1 MPTNSDQIRGGL
13 RGFRAWFLVAVSLS
27 IIVGAMVF
35 VSERA
40 RRDADNARRVQTS
53 VEHLKGEGTKFRLLS
68 DEAAMSVLVGAKT
81 PKNAAV
87 DAYGEGFA
95 IWQAMSNDVAVIRRL
110 APGALA
116 ERVGDDITRFK
127 AAAVRQRSKIT
138 SRTGAAGSKPHEVA
152 SDTAQLD
159 PILDQTDADI
169 RKLSAV
175 QDDKAKTANTRATVA
190 IFLGTLLGALALLI
204 LALMLSRSR
213 RRSQVADGV
222 RNAERRSEERIRA
235 LVEHAGDVVTVVSA
249 EDHTMRWLPASV
261 ERMLGL
267 DPEET
272 VGRSLWEIVHP
283 DDVGAVRA
291 SLDRCISQ
299 RSIELISCR
308 CRHRNGS
315 WVWVEAVA
323 EDRTSDPAVDGLLLS
338 IRDVSERKRLED
350 RLRHQAYHDSLTG
363 LANRALLEDRVES
376 ALDAASAADHF
387 AAVLY
392 LDIDDFKTINDS
404 LGHLA
409 GDELLRAVGGRV
421 ASVLRP
427 GDLAS
432 RPGGDEFAVLLR
444 EVVDER
450 AALAVAER
458 LVDVLKPEFV
468 MAGRRLSVT
477 ASVGMVVDA
486 GNSTV
491 TEVMRNVDLAMYAA
505 KDQGHGQVR
514 LFEEELHRRAV
525 DRLELGGELHR
536 AIDQGELFL
545 EYQPIVDLDSG
556 RMAGME
562 ALVRWQH
569 PTRGR
574 LAPEHFISL
583 AEQNGAIVGLGTWVL
598 REACR
603 QAVAI
608 GGATGSKPYISVNV
622 SSKQLEDSAFPREVA
637 AVLAE
642 TGLAPDRVVLELTE
656 SLLVE
661 DRVTTMAQLV
671 RLKELGVQ
679 LAVDDF
685 GVGYSVLSYLQEFP
699 IDHLKIDRSFVER
712 IQIDPE
718 RAQLVEGV
726 IGLAQRLHLHVVA
739 EGIEQTEQ
747 AEALRGMGAQLG
759 QGEFFSGPLGAAAVS
774 DLAAQAPASWRS

>member
-13 RGFRAWFLVAVSLS
+13 RGFRAWLLVVVSLGA
-27 IIVGAMVF
+27 IVGSMVF

-40 RRDADNARRVQTS
+40 RREADTARQVQVIVAQLDTAAQKFKLLS
-53 VEHLKGEGTKFRLLS
+53 VEGVNKVLAGNETSREVASSLYGRGKKVWDDMDRSISRLS
-68 DEAAMSVLVGAKT
+68 S
-81 PKNAAV
+81 
-87 DAYGEGFA
+87 
-95 IWQAMSNDVAVIRRL
+95 L
-110 APGALA
+110 APGDKAGVVRTQVTDL
-116 ERVGDDITRFK
+116 K
-127 AAAVRQRSKIT
+127 AAALRARLDVLAAPSDKGRPRSQVLANSNVLLPKLT
-138 SRTGAAGSKPHEVA
+138 KLGAAIKDL
-152 SDTAQLD
+152 SDLQ
-159 PILDQTDADI
+159 DA
-169 RKLSAV
+169 
-175 QDDKAKTANTRATVA
+175 KARAANKRATVA
-190 IFLGTLLGALALLI
+190 IILGTLVGALALLI

-222 RNAERRSEERIRA
+222 RDAERRSEERIRA

-291 SLDRCISQ
+291 SLDRCITQ
-299 RSIELISCR
+299 RTIELISCR

-323 EDRTSDPAVDGLLLS
+323 EDRSSDPAVDGLLLS

-444 EVVDER
+444 EVADER

-486 GNSTV
+486 GSSTV

-505 KDQGHGQVR
+505 KDQGQGQVR

-545 EYQPIVDLDSG
+545 EYQPIVELESG

-583 AEQNGAIVGLGTWVL
+583 AEQNGAIVGLGAWVL

-603 QAVAI
+603 QVVAI
-608 GGATGSKPYISVNV
+608 GASTDATPYISVNV

-712 IQIDPE
+712 IQLDPE

-739 EGIEQTEQ
+739 EGIEQSEQ
-747 AEALRGMGAQLG
+747 AEALRSMGAQMG
-759 QGEFFSGPLGAAAVS
+759 QGEFFSGPLDADAVEA
-774 DLAAQAPASWRS
+774 LAVQSPPSWRS

>member
-13 RGFRAWFLVAVSLS
+13 RGFRAWLLVVVSLGA
-27 IIVGAMVF
+27 IVGSMVF

-40 RRDADNARRVQTS
+40 RREADTARQVQVIVAQLDTAAQKFKLLS
-53 VEHLKGEGTKFRLLS
+53 VEGVNKVLAGNETSREVASSLYGRGKKVWDDMDRSISRLS
-68 DEAAMSVLVGAKT
+68 S
-81 PKNAAV
+81 
-87 DAYGEGFA
+87 
-95 IWQAMSNDVAVIRRL
+95 L
-110 APGALA
+110 APGDKAGVVRAQVTDL
-116 ERVGDDITRFK
+116 K
-127 AAAVRQRSKIT
+127 AAALRARLNVLAAPSDQGRPRSQVLANSNVLLPKLT
-138 SRTGAAGSKPHEVA
+138 KLGAAIKDL
-152 SDTAQLD
+152 SDLQ
-159 PILDQTDADI
+159 DA
-169 RKLSAV
+169 
-175 QDDKAKTANTRATVA
+175 KARAANKRATVA
-190 IFLGTLLGALALLI
+190 IILGTLVGALALLI

-213 RRSQVADGV
+213 RRSQVADSV
-222 RNAERRSEERIRA
+222 RDAERRSEERIRA

-291 SLDRCISQ
+291 SLDRCITQ
-299 RSIELISCR
+299 RTIELISCR

-323 EDRTSDPAVDGLLLS
+323 EDRSSDPAVDGLLLS

-392 LDIDDFKTINDS
+392 LDIDDFKTINDR

-409 GDELLRAVGGRV
+409 GDELLRAGGGRV

-444 EVVDER
+444 EVADER

-486 GNSTV
+486 GSSTV

-505 KDQGHGQVR
+505 KDQGQGQVR

-545 EYQPIVDLDSG
+545 EYQPIVELESG

-583 AEQNGAIVGLGTWVL
+583 AEQNGAIVGLGAWVL

-603 QAVAI
+603 QVVAI
-608 GGATGSKPYISVNV
+608 GASTDATPYISVNV

-712 IQIDPE
+712 IQLDPE

-739 EGIEQTEQ
+739 EGIEQSEQ
-747 AEALRGMGAQLG
+747 AEALRSMGAQMG
-759 QGEFFSGPLGAAAVS
+759 QGEFFSGPLDADAVEA
-774 DLAAQAPASWRS
+774 LAVQSPPSWRS

>member
-1 MPTNSDQIRGGL
+1 
-13 RGFRAWFLVAVSLS
+13 
-27 IIVGAMVF
+27 
-35 VSERA
+35 
-40 RRDADNARRVQTS
+40 
-53 VEHLKGEGTKFRLLS
+53 
-68 DEAAMSVLVGAKT
+68 
-81 PKNAAV
+81 
-87 DAYGEGFA
+87 
-95 IWQAMSNDVAVIRRL
+95 
-110 APGALA
+110 
-116 ERVGDDITRFK
+116 
-127 AAAVRQRSKIT
+127 
-138 SRTGAAGSKPHEVA
+138 
-152 SDTAQLD
+152 
-159 PILDQTDADI
+159 
-169 RKLSAV
+169 
-175 QDDKAKTANTRATVA
+175 
-190 IFLGTLLGALALLI
+190 
-204 LALMLSRSR
+204 
-213 RRSQVADGV
+213 
-222 RNAERRSEERIRA
+222 
-235 LVEHAGDVVTVVSA
+235 
-249 EDHTMRWLPASV
+249 
-261 ERMLGL
+261 
-267 DPEET
+267 
-272 VGRSLWEIVHP
+272 
-283 DDVGAVRA
+283 
-291 SLDRCISQ
+291 
-299 RSIELISCR
+299 
-308 CRHRNGS
+308 
-315 WVWVEAVA
+315 
-323 EDRTSDPAVDGLLLS
+323 
-338 IRDVSERKRLED
+338 
-350 RLRHQAYHDSLTG
+350 
-363 LANRALLEDRVES
+363 
-376 ALDAASAADHF
+376 
-387 AAVLY
+387 
-392 LDIDDFKTINDS
+392 
-404 LGHLA
+404 
-409 GDELLRAVGGRV
+409 
-421 ASVLRP
+421 
-427 GDLAS
+427 
-432 RPGGDEFAVLLR
+432 
-444 EVVDER
+444 
-450 AALAVAER
+450 
-458 LVDVLKPEFV
+458 
-468 MAGRRLSVT
+468 
-477 ASVGMVVDA
+477 
-486 GNSTV
+486 
-491 TEVMRNVDLAMYAA
+491 
-505 KDQGHGQVR
+505 
-514 LFEEELHRRAV
+514 V